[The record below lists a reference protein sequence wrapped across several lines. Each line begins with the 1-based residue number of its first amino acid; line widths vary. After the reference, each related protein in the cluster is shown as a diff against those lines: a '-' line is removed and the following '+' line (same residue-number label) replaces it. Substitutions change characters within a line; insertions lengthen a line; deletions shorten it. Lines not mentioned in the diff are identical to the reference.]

1 MFIGSFVP
9 LSDGKEILRYKTF
22 NAIVTSLYQNIKVD
36 IKKIWIKGAV
46 HISASRY
53 LTQFIGIVQRI
64 LLARILGAANIG
76 HIAVVKSALNL
87 IGLPA
92 GMGSFTAVTKF
103 IAESSRNKEREIKT
117 ISTAIIYNIFTSIVT
132 IVIVYLLLSY
142 TNLINDSIANSL
154 LKVLV
159 LFLPLTIL
167 TQIFTSFLAGQQ
179 RMRIIAKINII
190 LPIVRIGLIL
200 ALSYFFILKGWLI
213 AQIILIVLGFL
224 LFGIY
229 VKDYIK
235 VKFDRS
241 IAKRIFKIGSW
252 AFLGQAV
259 GAILLRF
266 DTLCISGIMKDAEA
280 TGIYNTAALASQQM
294 VVISGGILY
303 TVFPYVAKNRNN
315 LEKLKRKHKEIF
327 LKLIGLNIFIYVI
340 AILVAPYFFILFG
353 DKFIMSVDPFRTLA
367 LGTIIFSLV
376 ILENTYM
383 DALGRTDLQFISG
396 IPATGI
402 NIFLNFILIPKFGI
416 MGAAYATILSMI
428 FTLIIKTYILKYF
441 IFQKQKIK

>member
-1 MFIGSFVP
+1 MFNVTNRGVSSTFSKCY
-9 LSDGKEILRYKTF
+9 LSVKK
-22 NAIVTSLYQNIKVD
+22 D
-36 IKKIWIKGAV
+36 IKKVWRVGAV

-53 LTQFIGIVQRI
+53 LTQVIGIVQRI

-76 HIAVVKSALNL
+76 HIAVVKSALKL

-92 GMGSFTAVTKF
+92 GIGSFTAVTKF
-103 IAESSRNKEREIKT
+103 IAESNRNKEQEKNI
-117 ISTAIIYNIFTSIVT
+117 ISTAVIYNILTSIVT
-132 IVIVYLLLSY
+132 ILIVYVLLSY

-154 LKVLV
+154 LKLLV
-159 LFLPLTIL
+159 LLLPLTIL

-190 LPIVRIGLIL
+190 LTIVRIGLIL

-259 GAILLRF
+259 GTILLQF

-280 TGIYNTAALASQQM
+280 TGIYNTAALVSQQM
-294 VVISGGILY
+294 VAFSGGILY
-303 TVFPYVAKNRNN
+303 TVFPYVAKNKNN
-315 LEKLKRKHKEIF
+315 LEKLKRKHKEITK
-327 LKLIGLNIFIYVI
+327 KLIMLNIIIYLI
-340 AILVAPYFFILFG
+340 AILIAPYFFPLFG
-353 DKFIMSVDPFRTLA
+353 EKFKMSVIPFRVLGLA
-367 LGTIIFSLV
+367 VIIRSV
-376 ILENTYM
+376 YILTNTYL
-383 DALGRTDLQFISG
+383 DALGRTDLTFISG
-396 IPATGI
+396 IFAAGI
-402 NIFLNFILIPKFGI
+402 NISLNLLFIPRWGI
-416 MGAAYATILSMI
+416 MGAAWATVTSLVISLIMREI
-428 FTLIIKTYILKYF
+428 FLYYYIFCK
-441 IFQKQKIK
+441 KKIR